1 MYKLDIHSPKTLEK
15 ALELK
20 NIHGNMLHS
29 LAGGTDVLV
38 SLRSNRVD
46 WGSKPSLL
54 NLNNIED
61 LHFVTETRDT
71 VEIGPLLTHNELTQN
86 PLIKEHIPTLC
97 KALTYIGSP
106 QIRNQ
111 GTIGGNIVHASPAAD
126 SLPVLYMR
134 DTKIEVSTYQKR
146 TLVPIQDFI
155 TGPGSVELDP
165 YGIVTKILVPKHS
178 GYRGDY
184 QTLRQR
190 KAISINVVSVGSE
203 ILMSDEGRVEDIR
216 IALGAVSPT
225 VVRGEKTER
234 YLQNK
239 KLSHEIIGVVKELI
253 QKECIPI
260 DDIRS
265 KKKYRSAMTGVLL
278 SRFLRNQI

>member
-1 MYKLDIHSPKTLEK
+1 MYKLDIHSPKTLDE

-20 NIHGNMLHS
+20 NSHGDMLHP

-54 NLNNIED
+54 NLNNIEE
-61 LHFVTETRDT
+61 LHFVKETRDT
-71 VEIGPLLTHNELTQN
+71 VEIGPLQTHNELIHN
-86 PLIKEHIPTLC
+86 PLIKDHIPTLC
-97 KALTYIGSP
+97 KALSYIGSP

-111 GTIGGNIVHASPAAD
+111 GTIGGNIVHSSPAAD

-134 DTKIEVSTYQKR
+134 DTKIEVSTIQKSV
-146 TLVPIQDFI
+146 LVPIQDFI

-165 YGIVTKILVPKHS
+165 HGIVTKIVVPKHP

-184 QTLRQR
+184 LTLRQR

-203 ILMSDEGRVEDIR
+203 ILMSNEGRVEDIR

-234 YLQNK
+234 YLKNK
-239 KLSHEIIGVVKELI
+239 QLSQQIIEVSKELI
-253 QKECIPI
+253 QEECIPI

-265 KKKYRSAMTGVLL
+265 KKRYRSAMTGVLL
-278 SRFLRNQI
+278 SRFLRNQK